1 MRYNKNCI
9 GYQNKNSIKLMLKKK
24 ELNIDNK
31 IKDTNKKFLIRKKYL
46 EHKPQLQLLKV
57 DVYILV
63 YSDLEKPTK
72 QQQLVPSR

>member
-46 EHKPQLQLLKV
+46 EHKLQLQLHKV